1 MDLGVIESHD
11 DVLGGEMEAGYHT
24 TILGDAPRDVA
35 TTGPPG
41 RVHQIP
47 LFEMGFVRFESW
59 SGVPSML
66 VADRA
71 RVKKSIGR
79 GKGAGITVT
88 AGGVA
93 F

>member
-1 MDLGVIESHD
+1 
-11 DVLGGEMEAGYHT
+11 
-24 TILGDAPRDVA
+24 
-35 TTGPPG
+35 
-41 RVHQIP
+41 
-47 LFEMGFVRFESW
+47 MGFVRFESW